1 MVVGM
6 VSPLDV
12 SVDAAR
18 RLQLEKQG
26 IGDSPKKATKKKVE
40 ETIGRLGCVQIDTI
54 NVVERAHYFTIWTR
68 LGQYKKTD
76 LPSLAYEDRR
86 VFEGWGHA
94 MCYMPMDHWRY
105 LITANRERAKS
116 KVIHTGWFSRVDPAL
131 VDSALERVRKEG
143 PLGSGDFE
151 GKKPSSGWWGWK
163 PSKRALEALFSAGD
177 LMVTRR
183 DGFQRI
189 YDLTENVLPSWV
201 DTSEP
206 TEDERNRFFAIQTLG
221 SLGATKPADVKSYYH
236 TWCVK
241 LGLSTKQIQ
250 ALLDGLVEEG
260 IATRLSIKG
269 LKTPYYCHAE
279 DAPRLG
285 ELERDWGYGGV
296 RFANYFD
303 SLLWHADRLEALFGF
318 ERALEVYL
326 KPEQRRFGYFTTPI
340 IYGDRLVGRLD
351 PKLERKEKKL
361 IVRGLW
367 YEDGFK
373 PDEAYENEFQ
383 KTLEDF
389 ARFNGAEKIEWRL
402 DKAPTSA

>member
-1 MVVGM
+1 MA
-6 VSPLDV
+6 STLEV
-12 SVDAAR
+12 SVDAVR

-26 IGDSPKKATKKKVE
+26 IGEPPKRATKKSVE
-40 ETIGRLGCVQIDTI
+40 QTIERLNCVQIDTI
-54 NVVERAHYFTIWTR
+54 NVVERAHYFTLWTR
-68 LGQYKKTD
+68 LGQYRKED
-76 LPSLAYEDRR
+76 LYRLAYEDRR
-86 VFEGWGHA
+86 IFEGWGHA
-94 MCYMPMDHWRY
+94 MCYMPMDHYRY
-105 LITANRERAKS
+105 LIAANKERAKS
-116 KVIHTGWFSRVDPAL
+116 KVIHTGWFSRVDSDT
-131 VDSALERVRKEG
+131 VDATLERVKNEG

-189 YDLTENVLPSWV
+189 YDLTERVLPPWV
-201 DTSEP
+201 DGSEP
-206 TEDERNRFFAIQTLG
+206 EEEERNRFFVTRTLG
-221 SLGATKPADVKSYYH
+221 SLGATKPTDVKSYYH
-236 TWCVK
+236 SWCVK
-241 LGLSTKQIQ
+241 LGLATKEIQ

-260 IATRLSIKG
+260 AAARLSVKG
-269 LKTPYYCHAE
+269 LKTPYYCLAE

-285 ELERDWGYGGV
+285 ELEKDWGYGGV

-326 KPEQRRFGYFTTPI
+326 KPEQRKFGYFTTPI
-340 IYGDRLVGRLD
+340 LYGERLVGRLD
-351 PKLERKEKKL
+351 PKIDRNEKKL
-361 IVRGLW
+361 ILRGLW

-373 PDEAYENEFQ
+373 PDEEYQNEFE

-389 ARFNGAEKIEWRL
+389 ARFNGVEKIEWHL
-402 DKAPTSA
+402 EKAPTSA